1 MVFAMAEE
9 RVTITVEDGV
19 ADVQLARPEKMNA
32 LDPAMF
38 EGIRRAIAQLRTT
51 AGLRAVVLSGQ
62 GKAFCAG
69 LDMASMSAG
78 AGLDVE
84 ALRRPT
90 HDLANDFQEPAW
102 GWRTLAV
109 PVIAAAH
116 GVVFGGGLQIL
127 AGADIKIAAP
137 GTRFSVME
145 MKWGLVPDMAG
156 IALWRTTVRDDVLRE
171 LTFTAREFQSDEA
184 QRLGFVTRI
193 AEDPLAEARALAR
206 SIANRSPQ
214 AVRGAKRLLNAMAEE
229 GSRAILQAERD
240 EQSKLLF
247 QPSQVE
253 AVMANM
259 EKRAPKFRDD

>member
-1 MVFAMAEE
+1 MAEK
-9 RVTITVEDGV
+9 RVTITFEDGV
-19 ADVQLARPEKMNA
+19 ADVQLSRADKMNA

-38 EGIRRAIAQLRTT
+38 DGIRGAIAQLRTT

-62 GKAFCAG
+62 GKGFCAG
-69 LDMASMSAG
+69 LDMASMG
-78 AGLDVE
+78 AGGGGIDVAE
-84 ALRRPT
+84 LRKAS
-90 HDLANDFQEPAW
+90 HGLANDFQEPAW

-127 AGADIKIAAP
+127 AGADIRIAAP

-171 LTFTAREFQSDEA
+171 LTFTAREFQADEA

-206 SIANRSPQ
+206 SIASRSPQ
-214 AVRGAKRLLNAMAEE
+214 AVRGAKRLLNAMAEG
-229 GSRAILQAERD
+229 GSGAILQAERD
-240 EQSKLLF
+240 EQSKLIF

-259 EKRAPKFRDD
+259 ENRAPKFQDE

>member
-1 MVFAMAEE
+1 MAER
-9 RVTITVEDGV
+9 RVTITIDDGV
-19 ADVQLARPEKMNA
+19 ADVQLSRPEKMNA

-38 EGIRRAIAQLRTT
+38 DGIRGAIAQLRTA
-51 AGLRAVVLSGQ
+51 AGLRAVVFSGQ

-69 LDMASMSAG
+69 LDMASMG
-78 AGLDVE
+78 GGTIDTNV
-84 ALRRPT
+84 LRT
-90 HDLANDFQEPAW
+90 ANHGLANDFQEPAW

-109 PVIAAAH
+109 PVIAAVH

-156 IALWRTTVRDDVLRE
+156 IALWRTTVRDDILRE

-184 QRLGFVTRI
+184 QRVGFVTRI

-214 AVRGAKRLLNAMAEE
+214 AVRGAKRLLNGMSEQ
-229 GSRAILQAERD
+229 GSAAILQAERD
-240 EQSKLLF
+240 EQAKLIY
-247 QPSQVE
+247 QPSQIE
-253 AVMANM
+253 AVVANM
-259 EKRAPKFRDD
+259 EKRAPKFSDD

>member
-1 MVFAMAEE
+1 MVFCMAEP

-19 ADVQLARPEKMNA
+19 ADVQLARPDKMNA
-32 LDPAMF
+32 LDPSMF
-38 EGIRRAIAQLRTT
+38 RDISAAIAQLSAT
-51 AGLRAVVLSGQ
+51 AGLRAVVLSGA

-69 LDMASMSAG
+69 LDMGSMAG
-78 AGLDVE
+78 GVDMGDIRV
-84 ALRRPT
+84 RT
-90 HDLANDFQEPAW
+90 HDLANDFQQVAW

-171 LTFTAREFQSDEA
+171 LTFTAREFSSDEA
-184 QRLGFVTRI
+184 AAFGFVTRI
-193 AEDPLAEARALAR
+193 AADPLAEARALAR

-214 AVRGAKRLLNAMAEE
+214 AVRGAKRLLNAMPEQ
-229 GSRAILQAERD
+229 GSAALLQAESD
-240 EQSKLLF
+240 EQAKLIF
-247 QPSQVE
+247 QPAQLE
-253 AVMANM
+253 AVQANI
-259 EKRAPKFRDD
+259 EKRAPRFSDD